1 MKPHPLT
8 IVSLLLRAVRPSRTN
23 DMPAVALPF
32 WIRKG
37 YDGLTSFGHIITH
50 SQEDAE
56 AMNARFDAFKNHEMI
71 HLYQARSTHDSWLC
85 FYARY
90 FVFWLRACRYRKHLK
105 NAGYLLNPFE
115 MEAYAH
121 MHDLDYL
128 SDKPDGCTGWKAYA
142 RLSLDERLDMLTH
155 KKTK

>member
-1 MKPHPLT
+1 MNILMMM
-8 IVSLLLRAVRPSRTN
+8 LRAARPSRLN
-23 DMPAVALPF
+23 DMQAVAKPR

-37 YDGLTSFGHIITH
+37 YDGLTFFGHIITH

-56 AMNARFDAFKNHEMI
+56 AMNTRFDAFKNHEMI

>member
-1 MKPHPLT
+1 MK
-8 IVSLLLRAVRPSRTN
+8 
-23 DMPAVALPF
+23 AVALPR
-32 WIRKG
+32 IMRRG
-37 YDGLTSFGHIITH
+37 YDGLTLFGHIITH
-50 SQEDAE
+50 TQEEAE
-56 AMNARFDAFKNHEMI
+56 ALNNRFDEMKNHEMI

>member
-1 MKPHPLT
+1 MKTSPLL
-8 IVSLLLRAVRPSRTN
+8 IIPMMMRAVRPSRIK
-23 DMPAVALPF
+23 DMTAIALPF

-37 YDGLTSFGHIITH
+37 YDGLTFFGHIITH

-56 AMNARFDAFKNHEMI
+56 AMNTRFDAFKNHEMI